1 MADKKIHTV
10 IKEHNTDFSPK
21 FFETESGMGRFQ
33 KAVHVGTS
41 VLEMILTIILFC
53 AIIVSFLRI
62 PSFFENI
69 YKGEDGGLT
78 QLVSY
83 VALIIIVIELI
94 QLLNLQNLRSVIE
107 ILMLAFVRELIIKDW
122 SMLQLVLG
130 VGAVAGLFAINKYLI
145 NKKKEEE

>member
-10 IKEHNTDFSPK
+10 IKEYNNDFSPK

-41 VLEMILTIILFC
+41 VLEMVLTIILFC
-53 AIIVSFLRI
+53 AIIISLIRV
-62 PSFFENI
+62 PSFFESIFN
-69 YKGEDGGLT
+69 GVEGGLT
-78 QLVSY
+78 RLVSY

-122 SMLQLVLG
+122 SMLELLLG

-145 NKKKEEE
+145 SKKKEEE